1 LTRTARWAHRV
12 RIAEGAIA
20 EVLSSLPGDLAD
32 EARALPVIFEPR
44 PSRAMQAEGL
54 EPDLLGLFVGIAHP
68 DAQSGIQ
75 DLPAQIL
82 LFLDNLWQMAR
93 GDAVAFREEVRITY
107 LHELGHYL
115 GLGEDAIADRG
126 LE

>member
-1 LTRTARWAHRV
+1 LTPAASWPTRV
-12 RIAEGAIA
+12 RIAEGVIG
-20 EVLSSLPGDLAD
+20 EVLASLPPDLAE
-32 EARALPVIFEPR
+32 EARALPVVFEPR

-54 EPDLLGLFVGIAHP
+54 EPDLLGLFVGVAHP
-68 DAQSGIQ
+68 DSESGLQ

-82 LFLDNLWQMAR
+82 LFLDNLWRMAR
-93 GDAVAFREEVRITY
+93 GHVPTFRDEVRITY

-115 GLGEDAIADRG
+115 GLDENAIADRG